1 MMKTSRLEAAG
12 AAIGLGA
19 ASVLVAVLGL
29 SPAVAQST
37 DQQMQSIEK
46 KLDMNAMPDM
56 AALGFQDDLATI
68 EECQTGCKPLIE
80 RMLAKY
86 KTDPKFG
93 GNPKLGASDA
103 AQLAAAIATAA
114 ATLPKADAA
123 KVGDAVTTSLG
134 ADAGA
139 AFTAAYAG
147 TTAPYNPQ

>member
-1 MMKTSRLEAAG
+1 MMKTSRLAG
-12 AAIGLGA
+12 AMTALGA
-19 ASVLVAVLGL
+19 ATVVLAGLGL
-29 SPAVAQST
+29 SPALAQST

-56 AALGFQDDLATI
+56 AALGFQDDLAKL
-68 EECQTGCKPLIE
+68 EECQSACKPLIE
-80 RMLAKY
+80 QMLAKY
-86 KTDPKFG
+86 KTDPKLG
-93 GNPKLGASDA
+93 GDPKLGASDA
-103 AQLAAAIATAA
+103 AQLAAAVATAA

-123 KVGDAVTTSLG
+123 KVGDAVTASLG